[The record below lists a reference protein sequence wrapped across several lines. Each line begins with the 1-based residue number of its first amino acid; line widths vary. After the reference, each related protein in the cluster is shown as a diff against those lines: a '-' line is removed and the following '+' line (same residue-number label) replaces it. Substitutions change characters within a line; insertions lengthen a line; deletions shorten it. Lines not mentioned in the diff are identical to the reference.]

1 MPYLLHAAGGDEDAR
16 VTLGRTNMILD
27 NLSAGIRNDEKGSG
41 PLTRTRNRKY
51 HEFLEGRGA

>member
-1 MPYLLHAAGGDEDAR
+1 MLVVMPNGNANPGLFGYIG
-16 VTLGRTNMILD
+16 VF
-27 NLSAGIRNDEKGSG
+27 SAGIRNDEKGSG